1 MWNPFGKKNNN
12 SSQNSSQGDET
23 NAPKMGM
30 LQALAMKRMAK
41 MSPKEREKL
50 MQEAMKPENRDKI
63 MSVMKTM
70 KATGQVTDE
79 QIEQAKK
86 MFGTE

>member
-1 MWNPFGKKNNN
+1 MWNPFSKNNA
-12 SSQNSSQGDET
+12 SSNNQGDDT
-23 NAPKMGM
+23 STPKMGM
-30 LQALAMKRMAK
+30 LQALAMKKMAK

-79 QIEQAKK
+79 QIKQAKK
-86 MFGTE
+86 MFGAE